1 MNNNLDTEIIYNTLG
16 DIHDKPWVG
25 YDVQTKE
32 SVKENSDTII
42 TELDGSFL
50 GHYTI
55 SEELGG
61 GRLDYDLSDYLEKL
75 PHGIFDKK
83 VTGIGATT
91 IEIKSNRNSILVMP
105 TKALAYGKAMKH
117 NDSLY
122 IGSAIGDLNTTTEDD
137 IISYVN
143 NIPKDKYKKMLV
155 VADSLGKLINVLI
168 YLNIDVY
175 NDYFLM
181 VDEIDCLQDDGNY
194 RPALEN
200 IIDYYFKFN
209 VKKRC
214 LVSAT
219 IRNLSNPRFKKEC
232 KFDISKA
239 FKQKRNINL
248 FLTDNINKLTS
259 LEILKHPREKIL
271 VAYNSITEIL
281 NIISLLDEPLQKEC
295 AILCSEASQKEV
307 GTYYL
312 TLNDDYTLPNRI
324 VFMTCTYFT
333 GIDIYDNYHLIT
345 VSNTRKSYQILSP
358 DRMTQI
364 YGRCRIKNGILSD
377 TIIYNLNQY
386 LFKGGIKNYQNTQL
400 KKAEAICEL
409 INAANSISQN
419 DSDLEKLFDI
429 VKLAIK
435 EKSVEIVYG
444 ESPVDLVRT
453 NIEGRVVPAYFNIDY
468 LTEKKDLLSGIYH
481 YEDYLPNFFKRNQNL
496 LDFKKIYLAPDKEQR
511 KIEEYNSEK
520 RKKIIDEEIKLA
532 IDKIKELDYRGSLNS
547 LSINKLIRV
556 NKKYSKSFY
565 SYFNKLYHFINTEQ
579 LCDYLWEIREKN
591 IKAYKSL
598 NNSIMYWAL
607 DDKHPFKVAIRQGFI
622 VGEKYSSLE
631 IHETI
636 QPIIK
641 VHFHKTIEQVSSVTL
656 FNTFYLTERPKYE
669 YKIIKE
675 YSKDFEEH
683 KAKISAHENNLRK
696 YFTL

>member
-1 MNNNLDTEIIYNTLG
+1 MINNLDPDIVYNTLG
-16 DIHDKPWVG
+16 DIHDKPWGG

-32 SVKENSDTII
+32 PVIENPNTII

-50 GHYTI
+50 GHYAI
-55 SEELGG
+55 PEELGG

-122 IGSAIGDLNTTTEDD
+122 VGSAIRNLNTTTEYD
-137 IISYVN
+137 IIHYVN
-143 NIPKDKYKKMLV
+143 NLCKDKYKKLLV
-155 VADSLGKLINVLI
+155 VADSLGKLIKVLTS
-168 YLNIDVY
+168 LNIDVY

-209 VKKRC
+209 VKRRC

-219 IRNLSNPRFKKEC
+219 IRNLSNPQFKKEC

-259 LEILKHPREKIL
+259 LEILKHPKEKIL
-271 VAYNSITEIL
+271 IAYNSITEIL
-281 NIISLLDEPLQKEC
+281 NVIFLLDESLQKEC
-295 AILCSEASQKEV
+295 AILCSEASQKEA
-307 GTYYL
+307 GGYYS
-312 TLNDDYTLPNRI
+312 TLKDDYSLPNRI

-333 GIDIYDNYHLIT
+333 GIDIHDSYHLIT
-345 VSNTRKSYQILSP
+345 ISNTAKSYQILSF

-377 TIIYNLNQY
+377 VIIYNLNRY
-386 LFKGGIKNYQNTQL
+386 LFKDSISNYQKVLL
-400 KKAEAICEL
+400 KRANAISEL
-409 INAANSISQN
+409 ENIANSISK
-419 DSDLEKLFDI
+419 DDADLKSLFDI

-435 EKSVEIVYG
+435 EKSVESIYNEG
-444 ESPVDLVRT
+444 TIDLVRT
-453 NIEGRVVPAYFNIDY
+453 DIEGNYVPAYFNIDY
-468 LTEKKDLLSGIYH
+468 LTEKKDLETGIY
-481 YEDYLPNFFKRNQNL
+481 YFEDYLPDLFHKSASL
-496 LDFKKIYLAPDKEQR
+496 LAFNKVYLEPKKGQKE
-511 KIEEYNSEK
+511 IEEYNSEK
-520 RKKIIDEEIKLA
+520 RKEIINEAIKQA
-532 IDKIKELDYRGSLNS
+532 IEKIKELDSTGNLNS
-547 LSINKLIRV
+547 YSIDILTRKKQKYVRV
-556 NKKYSKSFY
+556 FY
-565 SYFNKLYHFINTEQ
+565 SYFTKLYHYINTGK
-579 LCDYLWEIREKN
+579 LCDYLWDIRDKNEKAF
-591 IKAYKSL
+591 KVL
-598 NNSIMYWAL
+598 NNAIMYWAL
-607 DDKHPFKVAIRQGFI
+607 DDKHPFKVAIKQGFI
-622 VGEKYSSLE
+622 VGEKYSSQA
-631 IHETI
+631 IHEAI
-636 QPIIK
+636 QPIVK
-641 VHFHKTIEQVSSVTL
+641 VHFHETIGQASSVTL
-656 FNTFYLTERPKYE
+656 FNAFYSTERPRYD
-669 YKIIKE
+669 YRIIKE

-683 KAKISAHENNLRK
+683 KDRIPANENNLRK
-696 YFTL
+696 YFIL